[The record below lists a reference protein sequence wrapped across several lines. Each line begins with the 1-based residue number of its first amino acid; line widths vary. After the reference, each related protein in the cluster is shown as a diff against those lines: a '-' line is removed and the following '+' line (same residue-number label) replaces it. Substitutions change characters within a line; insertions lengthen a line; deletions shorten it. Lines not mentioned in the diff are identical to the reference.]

1 MHWIDPDHLPE
12 TRGIVRSLVLN
23 PHGLLDGLLLDDG
36 TEIHV
41 PPHLSGQLLPRIRS
55 GDQLAVRG
63 LRHRGMPLIVA
74 LAVTP
79 ARGRM
84 VVDKGPGHE
93 RPLQHAAGKRE
104 RWGYSGVVER
114 LLHGPKGD
122 VHGAL
127 LDDGVILRFP
137 PHAAKDTKLKAG
149 QAVDVEGAWFES
161 RHGTVVDVDHL
172 APAGHSLRA
181 VR

>member
-23 PHGLLDGLLLDDG
+23 PHGLLDGLLLEDG

-41 PPHLSGQLLPRIRS
+41 PPHLSGQLLSRIRV
-55 GDQLAVRG
+55 GEQVAVRG
-63 LRHRGMPLIVA
+63 LRHRGLPLVVA
-74 LAVTP
+74 VAITP
-79 ARGRM
+79 ASGRT
-84 VVDKGPGHE
+84 VVDEGPGHE
-93 RPLQHAAGKRE
+93 KPRQPAADKRE

-122 VHGAL
+122 IHGAL

-137 PHAAKDTKLKAG
+137 THAAKGTKLKAG

-172 APAGHSLRA
+172 APAGRPLRA

>member
-12 TRGIVRSLVLN
+12 TRGIVRTLVLN
-23 PHGLLDGLLLDDG
+23 PHGLLDGLLLDDD
-36 TEIHV
+36 TEIHI
-41 PPHLSGQLLPRIRS
+41 PPHLSGQLLSRIRF
-55 GDQLAVRG
+55 GEEVAVRG
-63 LRHRGMPLIVA
+63 LRHRGLPLVVA
-74 LAVTP
+74 VAVTP

-84 VVDKGPGHE
+84 VVDEGLGHE
-93 RPLQHAAGKRE
+93 KLPKQPEGKKG

-137 PHAAKDTKLKAG
+137 PHAAKGMKLRAG
-149 QAVDVEGAWFES
+149 QAVDVEGAWLES
-161 RHGTVVDVDHL
+161 RYGTVIDVDHL
-172 APAGHSLRA
+172 APAGRSLRA

>member
-23 PHGLLDGLLLDDG
+23 PQGLLDGLLLDDG

-41 PPHLSGQLLPRIRS
+41 
-55 GDQLAVRG
+55 
-63 LRHRGMPLIVA
+63 
-74 LAVTP
+74 
-79 ARGRM
+79 
-84 VVDKGPGHE
+84 
-93 RPLQHAAGKRE
+93 
-104 RWGYSGVVER
+104 
-114 LLHGPKGD
+114 
-122 VHGAL
+122 
-127 LDDGVILRFP
+127 P

>member
-12 TRGIVRSLVLN
+12 TRGIVRTLVLN
-23 PHGLLDGLLLDDG
+23 PHGLLDGLLLDDD

-41 PPHLSGQLLPRIRS
+41 APHLSGQLLPRIRP
-55 GDQLAVRG
+55 GEQVTVRG
-63 LRHRGMPLIVA
+63 LRHRGIPLIVA

-79 ARGRM
+79 ARGRT
-84 VVDKGPGHE
+84 VVDEGPGHE
-93 RPLQHAAGKRE
+93 KLPKHLEGKRE

-122 VHGAL
+122 IHGAL

-137 PHAAKDTKLKAG
+137 PHAAQGVKLREG

-161 RHGTVVDVDHL
+161 RHGTVIDVDHL
-172 APAGHSLRA
+172 ATAGRPLMA